1 MAIRLINGL
10 PVNQAAYDES
20 LAYAG
25 GLAASTNVTL
35 PNSQTFSSASAKDLI
50 VIVNGLEKEVTR
62 DFSVIGGGPTYT
74 QIAFVYDLP
83 NNSIVR
89 FKMNI

>member
-1 MAIRLINGL
+1 MALKLINGL

-20 LAYAG
+20 IAYVS
-25 GLAASTNVTL
+25 GLTANTNITL
-35 PNSQTFSSASAKDLI
+35 PNSQSYKSASAKDLI
-50 VIVNGLEKEVTR
+50 VILNGLEKEVTR
-62 DFSVIGGGPTYT
+62 DFDVVGSGPNYT
-74 QIAFVYDLP
+74 QIKFVYALP